1 MNNSAI
7 QTEVDRN
14 YEAFQKLLPELIA
27 EHNGRFALMRGEK
40 VEQIFDS
47 VHDAVVFAKDKYD
60 DDLFSVQEI
69 TERIVDMGFFSHA
82 IRRVVSQYD
91 GKQSFRAND
100 FKTTHR
106 FILHHTLIFSIRLH
120 AYQADW
126 DEVYAEVALWD
137 K

>member
-1 MNNSAI
+1 MMNNSAI

-69 TERIVDMGFFSHA
+69 TERIVDMGFFSHT
-82 IRRVVSQYD
+82 IHVVS
-91 GKQSFRAND
+91 
-100 FKTTHR
+100 
-106 FILHHTLIFSIRLH
+106 
-120 AYQADW
+120 
-126 DEVYAEVALWD
+126 V
-137 K
+137 

>member
-14 YEAFQKLLPELIA
+14 YEAFQKLLPELIV

-40 VEQIFDS
+40 VVHIFDS

-82 IRRVVSQYD
+82 IHVVS
-91 GKQSFRAND
+91 
-100 FKTTHR
+100 
-106 FILHHTLIFSIRLH
+106 
-120 AYQADW
+120 
-126 DEVYAEVALWD
+126 V
-137 K
+137 

>member
-14 YEAFQKLLPELIA
+14 YGAFQKLLPELVE

-47 VHDAVVFAKDKYD
+47 VHDAVVFAKEKYD

-69 TERIVDMGFFSHA
+69 TERIVDLGFFSHA
-82 IRRVVSQYD
+82 INVVS
-91 GKQSFRAND
+91 
-100 FKTTHR
+100 
-106 FILHHTLIFSIRLH
+106 I
-120 AYQADW
+120 
-126 DEVYAEVALWD
+126 
-137 K
+137 

>member
-14 YEAFQKLLPELIA
+14 YGAFQKLLPELIE

-69 TERIVDMGFFSHA
+69 TERIVDLGFFSHA
-82 IRRVVSQYD
+82 IHVVS
-91 GKQSFRAND
+91 
-100 FKTTHR
+100 
-106 FILHHTLIFSIRLH
+106 
-120 AYQADW
+120 
-126 DEVYAEVALWD
+126 V
-137 K
+137 